1 MLRHWGPYCTFVW
14 SWEFL
19 TNAFYWQRVWIT
31 TPVFTG
37 TIEYVTSCVFA
48 YSAANLPAFI
58 RAKPVWITT
67 WKQTRIKHQQQKQQQ
82 NNTNKNSSNTTIIA
96 TVVYNPFESFY
107 LVFGNIYLMCCSYQ
121 LDFILPLSEKIIIFW
136 CFFM

>member
-1 MLRHWGPYCTFVW
+1 MLYIFFSMNNLCKEAYFFPIYCEVKHCEQMIRFIDMPFSSVETVKALLRHWDLYCTFVW

-19 TNAFYWQRVWIT
+19 TNAVYWQRVWIT

-48 YSAANLPAFI
+48 FSAANLPAFI

-67 WKQTRIKHQQQKQQQ
+67 WKQTRIKHQQQKQQL
-82 NNTNKNSSNTTIIA
+82 KTTPTRTA
-96 TVVYNPFESFY
+96 VTP
-107 LVFGNIYLMCCSYQ
+107 Q
-121 LDFILPLSEKIIIFW
+121 
-136 CFFM
+136 